1 MFDAASAPLW
11 ISVQATGKIRNYQIF
26 MSILILLNLPFS
38 YLCLRAGLSPYSV
51 WLIRFLLNIVAYL
64 FRFVYLKRFMDFS
77 PVDYLKKVVFVI
89 FIVTFLVIPIPWCL
103 VYITDKPWG
112 IILGIIVSLFS
123 TVSIVYFIGLTKSE
137 TDFVKVLVRKL
148 LKR

>member
-1 MFDAASAPLW
+1 MNKKLNSGLA
-11 ISVQATGKIRNYQIF
+11 
-26 MSILILLNLPFS
+26 LILPN
-38 YLCLRAGLSPYSV
+38 
-51 WLIRFLLNIVAYL
+51 
-64 FRFVYLKRFMDFS
+64 
-77 PVDYLKKVVFVI
+77 KKVNLFVI

-137 TDFVKVLVRKL
+137 TDFVKVLVWKL

>member
-1 MFDAASAPLW
+1 MSFFPHVWFPIVITSAPAF
-11 ISVQATGKIRNYQIF
+11 IKESKI
-26 MSILILLNLPFS
+26 
-38 YLCLRAGLSPYSV
+38 
-51 WLIRFLLNIVAYL
+51 
-64 FRFVYLKRFMDFS
+64 
-77 PVDYLKKVVFVI
+77 
-89 FIVTFLVIPIPWCL
+89 FLVIPIPWCL